1 MDQAAMD
8 KMFAQ
13 LAKSARI
20 DVFKTS
26 LDSMQEALEVSR
38 RSVKMRRRPQLETT
52 RHSRRCSR
60 DLPLALNGS
69 CLYPQRDC

>member
-38 RSVKMRRRPQLETT
+38 KIREDEKKSLSSKQRGTAEDAR
-52 RHSRRCSR
+52 
-60 DLPLALNGS
+60 GI
-69 CLYPQRDC
+69 CLWP